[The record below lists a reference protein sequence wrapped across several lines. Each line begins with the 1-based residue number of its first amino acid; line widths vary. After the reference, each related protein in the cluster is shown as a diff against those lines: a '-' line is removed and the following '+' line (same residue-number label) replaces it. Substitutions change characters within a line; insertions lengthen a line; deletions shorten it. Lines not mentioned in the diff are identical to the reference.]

1 MAERKSFLVFCDRL
15 KELEMLSDD
24 ECGKLFKALMRYVS
38 TGEEFETNVLH
49 LKLMFSVFKSQIDS
63 NDEKYQKRKE
73 ANAEYYKKRKI
84 KTISENSE
92 NSENSGSDTDTVT
105 DTVTDTGIITIIND
119 SNNKNKNYIDGGC
132 KGEDKLPRT
141 PTNSTR
147 FAKPTVEDIKTYCQE
162 RKNGINA
169 EKFYDYYESNGWKVG
184 KNPMKN
190 WKAAVRTWE
199 RSNYST
205 EKDNKE
211 DKEKFLEQF
220 YSGKN
225 AIDKPF

>member
-92 NSENSGSDTDTVT
+92 NSENS
-105 DTVTDTGIITIIND
+105 
-119 SNNKNKNYIDGGC
+119 KNS
-132 KGEDKLPRT
+132 E
-141 PTNSTR
+141 NSQP
-147 FAKPTVEDIKTYCQE
+147 ASQ
-162 RKNGINA
+162 
-169 EKFYDYYESNGWKVG
+169 
-184 KNPMKN
+184 
-190 WKAAVRTWE
+190 
-199 RSNYST
+199 T
-205 EKDNKE
+205 ENSE
-211 DKEKFLEQF
+211 N
-220 YSGKN
+220 S
-225 AIDKPF
+225 